1 MRFSDST
8 SHRLYW
14 FHAVDLQ
21 EFTSIAGFV
30 IPCILLGL
38 LLTGLMIYAVPTGIS
53 FLLLG
58 YLGIITLHWFTGP
71 SVLMNYVGL
80 NLYCPRYAGI
90 PTGMTGDLYSLS
102 INLYQDY
109 PSLLL
114 SMSLVLL
121 VGMIGGIIL
130 LLPHRVGFL
139 NPR

>member
-1 MRFSDST
+1 M
-8 SHRLYW
+8 
-14 FHAVDLQ
+14 VQDLH
-21 EFTSIAGFV
+21 S
-30 IPCILLGL
+30 LLVVL
-38 LLTGLMIYAVPTGIS
+38 LPTGLMIYAVPTGIS

-121 VGMIGGIIL
+121 VGMMGASSSL
-130 LLPHRVGFL
+130 RFTTFPCATDLQVFEYWH
-139 NPR
+139 